1 MSAKLQFYQSIY
13 LKINFI
19 SIKFHNDSYCELERI
34 FKGPITPVRFT
45 VLRSLVNDNSGRARG
60 EDDFFLFFYII
71 FLDIILISYW
81 VKYARIWVFSDPYC
95 LVQGPN
101 LQFYP
106 YTTPKIKFF
115 IRDFF
120 SKCDHWLYLLKKSS
134 MENFIFL
141 CSVTWQN
148 EGHKRT
154 AVWQILCSVLLYYF
168 TVIWS
173 ALRRE
178 MTEHKYI
185 LTFLTPK

>member
-1 MSAKLQFYQSIY
+1 MPEYGF
-13 LKINFI
+13 
-19 SIKFHNDSYCELERI
+19 
-34 FKGPITPVRFT
+34 FT
-45 VLRSLVNDNSGRARG
+45 H
-60 EDDFFLFFYII
+60 F
-71 FLDIILISYW
+71 
-81 VKYARIWVFSDPYC
+81 
-95 LVQGPN
+95 LVQRPN

-120 SKCDHWLYLLKKSS
+120 SKCDHWLYLLRKSS

-154 AVWQILCSVLLYYF
+154 AVGQILCSVLLYYF

-173 ALRRE
+173 ALSRE